1 MPDAITPRVARQKI
15 LTDSHITLLLVALV
29 EALRY
34 AMRQVLWSDNTRM
47 FQSFLSSAF
56 STSPQCTG
64 FAPSNFTHTCGSIP
78 TK

>member
-47 FQSFLSSAF
+47 FQSFL
-56 STSPQCTG
+56 
-64 FAPSNFTHTCGSIP
+64 
-78 TK
+78 